1 MIMCDIS
8 DMEFDWW
15 NVLYDKL
22 RSGYIEL
29 YEEEEEDDEDDDVGF
44 VISICLNLENEDL
57 LDDLLCEYRFVK
69 YLQLI
74 EKLKYNKGDFVE
86 RVIFVSGCRVGRWLD
101 FLCMNE
107 VNVLNV
113 DKG

>member
-86 RVIFVSGCRVGRWLD
+86 RVIFVSGCRVG
-101 FLCMNE
+101 
-107 VNVLNV
+107 
-113 DKG
+113 